1 MQSRGPCFSGTLTPL
16 CSVEYSQ
23 LLGTYISSGLELL
36 NVFRS
41 LTIYRYSLHDLT
53 RILFSLFIKESG
65 EKSKRCKSRFAEK
78 RRAYP
83 AALGEAVR
91 QKTTSESTRTLVL

>member
-41 LTIYRYSLHDLT
+41 LTIYRYSLHDHVFF
-53 RILFSLFIKESG
+53 FSLFIKEFG
-65 EKSKRCKSRFAEK
+65 ERSKRCKSRFAEK

-83 AALGEAVR
+83 AALGVAVR
-91 QKTTSESTRTLVL
+91 QKTTSESTRTIVL